1 MENTINKSFSEIYE
15 IILNMEDELY
25 NKIPEKFIEM
35 IEDNRDLRI

>member
-1 MENTINKSFSEIYE
+1 MEKNINKSFSEVYE

>member
-1 MENTINKSFSEIYE
+1 MEKTINKSFSEVYE

-35 IEDNRDLRI
+35 IENNRDLRV